1 MTRDAAIRELRRLFQ
16 PRLQELQ
23 QRGRSGSKLTYEDY
37 GKLLHAACHWWAGAT
52 GENATTKR
60 MLEMIKGDQQAQ
72 TTTSKYPG
80 ADTSK
85 ERLSFIKDICG
96 FERFTPKTSADKAF
110 RDLLAMIEERDAR
123 VVALEEGLRELKSA
137 GATDII
143 YGGAGCGSKYLA
155 AEKKASELLK

>member
-23 QRGRSGSKLTYEDY
+23 QRGRSDSKPTYEDY

-60 MLEMIKGDQQAQ
+60 MLEMIKGDQPEQ
-72 TTTSKYPG
+72 TMPSKYPG

-85 ERLSFIKDICG
+85 ERLAQLQEQHEWMIYGISESCESDRIV
-96 FERFTPKTSADKAF
+96 

-123 VVALEEGLRELKSA
+123 IVALDARIKEMLEAEVEA
-137 GATDII
+137 
-143 YGGAGCGSKYLA
+143 KYDRI
-155 AEKKASELLK
+155 